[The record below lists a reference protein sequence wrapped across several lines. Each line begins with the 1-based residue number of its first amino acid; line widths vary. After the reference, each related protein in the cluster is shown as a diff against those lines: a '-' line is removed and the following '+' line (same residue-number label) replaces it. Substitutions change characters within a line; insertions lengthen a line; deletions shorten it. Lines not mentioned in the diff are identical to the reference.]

1 MVGQIRFFGVI
12 VNGNNRQP
20 WTTPPALL
28 PGMLII
34 AGFACSAIFAQAP
47 VHPTVPS
54 PAPSQLIQQAQ
65 TVSIPIHAFSLT
77 DAAPVKDLQPTDL
90 TLDVDGQPATFQ
102 LSRPWS
108 STINPRTGEAEDQPN
123 MLIILPAG
131 GPLDRNE
138 IINETVA
145 ALKTAPVSGW
155 NISILDDSGNQ
166 TAYTRQLPLVLTELE
181 KIGVENPQSTTLV
194 DWRHTAAVAIAS
206 MRDLPGRRVVLSLGD
221 LFHEIVY
228 QGYDQVYNAFEVID
242 VATAARAAGVIVY
255 SADSAKEIDSLRR
268 FPAPYSL
275 VGTGPWM
282 LLSDNNF
289 LDGWICGP
297 VADTLLQIRT
307 DGMAAFDLQLH
318 LALKQMDG
326 MPHTVSV
333 TAKRKQIILNAP
345 TFYMAPSLTQL
356 QELSLASAP
365 LRQALKNPHS
375 NPNAPLQLGTQMEYF
390 PHPDGKTG
398 TQLVSIGLF
407 WTGTNPPPSPVGL
420 AEQFQQT
427 TTGFKLATTVNH
439 ITWYA
444 PEPIWNTEID
454 VAPGDYRLNVAAAD
468 PTGKITAGM
477 SKDFSVVPPD
487 PDETVRISSLVIGR
501 SCTFVPPPIPGST
514 LQTQPQAAQSQAID
528 YLRAGNC
535 SIHLEP
541 SHSYSPRD
549 VLWTLVRIT
558 PVGKLANR
566 PVKDWKGD
574 FILVDAKGGSHAK
587 QPVLWLQ
594 GEDGSYVGTSAF
606 QLGDPKLKLEDGE
619 YALVLTLKGPG
630 IEEDYSEDAP
640 FLVFGAGNS
649 SDSAESHGQR

>member
-1 MVGQIRFFGVI
+1 
-12 VNGNNRQP
+12 
-20 WTTPPALL
+20 
-28 PGMLII
+28 MLII
-34 AGFACSAIFAQAP
+34 AGFACTAIFAQAP
-47 VHPTVPS
+47 VQPTVPS
-54 PAPSQLIQQAQ
+54 PAASQLIQQAQ

-90 TLDVDGQPATFQ
+90 TLDVDSQPATFQ

-108 STINPRTGEAEDQPN
+108 STMNPRTSEAEDQPN

-131 GPLDRNE
+131 GPLDRND
-138 IINETVA
+138 IVNETIA

-166 TAYTRQLPLVLTELE
+166 TRYTRQLPLVITQLE
-181 KIGVENPQSTTLV
+181 KIGAERPQPTTLL
-194 DWRHTAAVAIAS
+194 DWRHTATVAIAS

-228 QGYDQVYNAFEVID
+228 QGYAQVYNAFEVID

-255 SADSAKEIDSLRR
+255 SAESAKEIDLLRR

-297 VADTLLQIRT
+297 VADTLLQIRN
-307 DGMAAFDLQLH
+307 DGMAAFDMQLH
-318 LALKQMDG
+318 LTLKQMDG

-356 QELSLASAP
+356 QELSLVSAP
-365 LRQALKNPHS
+365 LRQALKDPPS

-398 TQLVSIGLF
+398 TQLVSTGLF
-407 WTGTNPPPSPVGL
+407 WTGTTPPPSPVAL

-439 ITWYA
+439 IAWDT
-444 PEPIWNTEID
+444 PEPIWNTAID
-454 VAPGDYRLNVAAAD
+454 VVPGDYRLNVAAAD

-477 SKDFSVVPPD
+477 SKDFSVSPTD

-501 SCTFVPPPIPGST
+501 SCTFVLPPIPGST
-514 LQTQPQAAQSQAID
+514 QPTQPQPAQSQPID

-535 SIHLEP
+535 SIQLEP

-574 FILVDAKGGSHAK
+574 FILVDAKGGTHAK
-587 QPVLWLQ
+587 QPVHWLQ
-594 GEDGSYVGTSAF
+594 GEEGSYVGTSAF

-640 FLVFGAGNS
+640 FLVFGAGSS
-649 SDSAESHGQR
+649 SDSAESHRHR